1 MRILLFCAFLLFI
14 ILLIDFIWRTKR
26 KTGLRI
32 LKAFGIL
39 VGFLTIGL
47 YSIIDDS
54 FGASTPVNVLTE
66 NLTDE
71 NLKIYTIAFW
81 RDNWNGNF
89 VTFNKELKPN
99 EKSDFWFEND
109 GTDEFWV
116 VGKNK
121 NDDIKFL
128 EIVSEKKGEF
138 FFAITGNKK
147 IKSDQIQ
154 IAKDLTFRKDKSLTM
169 EKYAVWTIYIL
180 IGLLL
185 LSILIDLK
193 KRWQHQL

>member
-26 KTGLRI
+26 KTGLRF

-39 VGFLTIGL
+39 IGFLTIGL

-81 RDNWNGNF
+81 RNNWTGNF
-89 VTFNKELKPN
+89 VTFNKELKPS

-128 EIVSEKKGEF
+128 EVVSEKKGEF

-147 IKSDQIQ
+147 IDSEKIQ
-154 IAKDLTFRKDKSLTM
+154 IAKDLTFRKDKSLAM
-169 EKYAVWTIYIL
+169 KKYAVWSIYIL
-180 IGLLL
+180 IGLLF
-185 LSILIDLK
+185 LSILSDLK
-193 KRWQHQL
+193 NWW

>member
-26 KTGLRI
+26 KTGLRF

-39 VGFLTIGL
+39 IGFLTIGL

-81 RDNWNGNF
+81 RNNWTGNF
-89 VTFNKELKPN
+89 VTFNKELKPS

-109 GTDEFWV
+109 RTDEFWV

-128 EIVSEKKGEF
+128 EVVSEKKGEF

-147 IKSDQIQ
+147 IDSEKIQ
-154 IAKDLTFRKDKSLTM
+154 IAKGLTFRKDKSLAM
-169 EKYAVWTIYIL
+169 KKYAVWSIYNL
-180 IGLLL
+180 IGLLF
-185 LSILIDLK
+185 LSILSDLK
-193 KRWQHQL
+193 NWW

>member
-1 MRILLFCAFLLFI
+1 MRILLFCAFLLSI

-26 KTGLRI
+26 KTGLRF

-39 VGFLTIGL
+39 IGFLTIGL

-81 RDNWNGNF
+81 RNNWSGNF

-128 EIVSEKKGEF
+128 EIVREKKGEF

-147 IKSDQIQ
+147 IDSEKIQ
-154 IAKDLTFRKDKSLTM
+154 IAKDLTFRTDKS
-169 EKYAVWTIYIL
+169 ERIVKYATWTNIVL
-180 IGLLL
+180 IGLLIM
-185 LSILIDLK
+185 SLIK
-193 KRWQHQL
+193 IKTGGNNV